1 MRIIPLTD
9 GLAVAG
15 QVLPEEMQ
23 DLAAQGYRAVIG
35 NRPDDEEPGQPSSA
49 EVAAAARAAGLEYIA
64 LPVTMATI
72 DVPVA
77 TEFVEKLAQ
86 APGPV
91 LAHCRSGT
99 RTTVLWALGSVATGK
114 ETPDSAIAKAR
125 AAGYDLAPY
134 RARFAAAAPR

>member
-1 MRIIPLTD
+1 MNIIPLTE
-9 GLAVAG
+9 GLAVTG

-23 DLAAQGYRAVIG
+23 DLADRGYRMVIG
-35 NRPDDEEPGQPSSA
+35 NRPDDEEPEQPSST
-49 EVAAAARAAGLEYIA
+49 EVAAAARAAGLDYA
-64 LPVTMATI
+64 YLPVTMATI
-72 DVPVA
+72 EVPGA
-77 TEFVEKLAQ
+77 TDFVERLAR

-99 RTTVLWALGSVATGK
+99 RTTVLWALGSVATGR

-134 RARFAAAAPR
+134 RAKFAAAAPR